1 MTVKRSE
8 AHLPLKKEFKVK
20 NRPGLLWIKQELT
33 RVTEVLLR
41 HMPKIINVAT
51 CQAR

>member
-1 MTVKRSE
+1 MAIKRSE
-8 AHLPLKKEFKVK
+8 THLPLKREFKVK
-20 NRPGLLWIKQELT
+20 NSPGLLWTMQKLT
-33 RVTEVLLR
+33 RVTEVLLK